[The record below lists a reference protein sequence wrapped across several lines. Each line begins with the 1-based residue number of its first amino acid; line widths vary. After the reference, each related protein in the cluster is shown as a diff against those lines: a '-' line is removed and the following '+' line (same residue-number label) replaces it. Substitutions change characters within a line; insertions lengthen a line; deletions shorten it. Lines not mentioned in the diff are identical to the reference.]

1 MLSNS
6 IFANTSRMKEE
17 KMKQEKKINTFF
29 WRKNSSRVSFFES
42 ENERISDKIKTN
54 SVDEFVP
61 KHATHIEEEDKIKKE
76 NFTDEALKLSLI
88 SFFLKKNQQYNSL
101 ICLMILLRK
110 NL

>member
-6 IFANTSRMKEE
+6 IFANKSRLNEE
-17 KMKQEKKINTFF
+17 KMKQEMKINTFF
-29 WRKNSSRVSFFES
+29 WRKSSSSASFFES

-61 KHATHIEEEDKIKKE
+61 KDATQIEEEDKIKKE
-76 NFTDEALKLSLI
+76 NFTHEALKFSLI
-88 SFFLKKNQQYNSL
+88 SFFLKKNKQYNLL